1 MPNPAGGGGA
11 ANNAAAQAGP
21 EAPTDAEN
29 AHQDSLREI
38 YLKQAEESVAGI
50 EATIEGLKESLKAAK
65 AELKRLKDGGRV

>member
-1 MPNPAGGGGA
+1 MPDIAGGAGA
-11 ANNAAAQAGP
+11 AYNAAAQAGP

-29 AHQDSLREI
+29 VHQDSLRGI

-50 EATIEGLKESLKAAK
+50 EATIEGLRESLKSAK